1 VFWWKED
8 CEATDAPVFMPT
20 PSPTQLRG
28 SVDHPSPS
36 IFGGGSSSIGQSGGY
51 NSIGNGAGN
60 SNSGAN
66 GGSDSIAQ
74 QGSSNEHE
82 SMSFM
87 PVADTYIRIDRPE
100 KNYGKKKQLIV
111 GTDGETVTLIKFDIK
126 RVKKKLHCV
135 DKATLSLYSLN
146 DEKNG
151 GVINTYDPNIFSRDE
166 LWDETSITWSNA
178 PKERPYTYYNE
189 IGRVKQNQWVEVD
202 VTKELG
208 RDRFVTFRL
217 VGGKWNKYA
226 SKESRHPPI
235 LTIDLC

>member
-1 VFWWKED
+1 
-8 CEATDAPVFMPT
+8 MPT
-20 PSPTQLRG
+20 LSPTQLRG
-28 SVDHPSPS
+28 SGTHPSV
-36 IFGGGSSSIGQSGGY
+36 FGGGNGSSSIGESSGG
-51 NSIGNGAGN
+51 NSNDNGAVN
-60 SNSGAN
+60 SSSNSGAN
-66 GGSDSIAQ
+66 VGSDSSVL

-82 SMSFM
+82 SISFM
-87 PVADTYIRIDRPE
+87 AVADTYIRIDRPE

-126 RVKKKLHCV
+126 RAKKKLYCV
-135 DKATLSLYSLN
+135 NKATLSLYSLN
-146 DEKNG
+146 NEKNG
-151 GVINTYDPNIFSRDE
+151 GVINTYDPNIFSHDE
-166 LWDETSITWSNA
+166 LWDETSINWLNA
-178 PKERPYTYYNE
+178 PKERPYTFYNE
-189 IGRVKQNQWVEVD
+189 IGRVRQNKWVEVD